1 MNKKDYREM
10 LPLVNDKDH
19 MERLENFAAGR
30 IEQHRDHLEK
40 EKDKDRILEI
50 QGAIR
55 ELRRF
60 ATLRDEVIKGAE

>member
-1 MNKKDYREM
+1 MD
-10 LPLVNDKDH
+10 
-19 MERLENFAAGR
+19 RLSEYALKR
-30 IEQHRDHLEK
+30 INQHRDHLEK
-40 EKDKDRILEI
+40 EKDRDRILEI

>member
-1 MNKKDYREM
+1 MDKLNYRSL
-10 LPLVNDKDH
+10 LPLVNDKDQ
-19 MERLENFAAGR
+19 MDRLSEYALNR
-30 IEQHRDHLEK
+30 INQHRDHLEK
-40 EKDKDRILEI
+40 EKDRDRVLEI